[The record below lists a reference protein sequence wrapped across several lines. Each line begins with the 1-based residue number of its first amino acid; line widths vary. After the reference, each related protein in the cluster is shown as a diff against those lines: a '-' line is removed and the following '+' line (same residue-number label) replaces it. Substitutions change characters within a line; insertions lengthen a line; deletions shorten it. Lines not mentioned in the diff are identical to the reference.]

1 MSYGEALPALPGET
15 EEGFLVIVGRLA
27 IGEEGV
33 EIRFDGVN
41 VEAGAAGAN
50 ECQRGVGQLG
60 ED

>member
-1 MSYGEALPALPGET
+1 MSYGEAPALPGET
-15 EEGFLVIVGRLA
+15 EEGFLVIVGLLA

-50 ECQRGVGQLG
+50 ECQRGVR
-60 ED
+60 